1 MKKNRDSFFYRLSYE
16 EVNKENFKSLSSL
29 SAEKIHNYCFKNGG
43 GAKNIKK
50 KSPFT
55 KFFELRRIG
64 NTFYRISRDEKNKE
78 NCKFLSLL
86 SAEKIQS

>member
-50 KSPFT
+50 KIAIYQVF
-55 KFFELRRIG
+55 RV
-64 NTFYRISRDEKNKE
+64 KE
-78 NCKFLSLL
+78 NREYLL
-86 SAEKIQS
+86 